1 MTIQRNNRSALFPI
15 IVLFII
21 LNAFFLAEK
30 FFLERY
36 GFDQS
41 VLILGNLVVFAAT
54 FFSFFLAKR
63 GLRSENPHAFVRSVY
78 LSIMI
83 KLFICLIAAVI
94 YIFIFRKNL
103 NKPALFGC
111 MGLYLVYT
119 FMEVSV
125 LTKLLKEKKNA

>member
-1 MTIQRNNRSALFPI
+1 MTIRKNNRNALFPI
-15 IVLFII
+15 LIFFII
-21 LNAFFLAEK
+21 LNAFFITSK
-30 FFLERY
+30 SFLERH

-41 VLILGNLVVFAAT
+41 VLIIGNLVVFGAT
-54 FFSFFLAKR
+54 FFSFYFAKR
-63 GLRSENPHAFVRSVY
+63 GLRSENPQAFVRSMY

-83 KLFICLIAAVI
+83 KLFICLVAAVI
-94 YIFIFRKNL
+94 YIFIFRKDL
-103 NKPALFGC
+103 NKPALFAC